1 MKTASLFMNGRSQA
15 VRLPAE
21 FRFASKQVF
30 IFRDKRTGNVVLSD
44 KPPLTP
50 WQEFMDLRATLGPV
64 PEDFLQTR
72 QPESTRG
79 SSSET
84 RNPFEGWKE

>member
-30 IFRDKRTGNVVLSD
+30 IYKDERTGNVVLSEA
-44 KPPLTP
+44 PPSSS
-50 WQEFMDLRATLGPV
+50 WGKFMNLRAEVGLIAFDNQQVTDLSAR
-64 PEDFLQTR
+64 EQASQFRD
-72 QPESTRG
+72 
-79 SSSET
+79 
-84 RNPFEGWKE
+84 PFEGWVE